1 MAEILERA
9 DSNLKPSELK
19 AAYER
24 SRHIDALLD
33 EERETRSKEIQL
45 LTLGKEDIC

>member
-1 MAEILERA
+1 MAEVLERS
-9 DSNLKPSELK
+9 DSNLKPSEIK

-33 EERETRSKEIQL
+33 EERENRQNEIQL
-45 LTLGKEDIC
+45 LTLGK